1 MNLEDISGKLVT
13 LSEKAGASQAEA
25 FVTIVKTA
33 GVYIDDDIP
42 KIGSFQ
48 TEIGAGLKY
57 IIGKKLGFTS
67 STLATEGV
75 QDIVDRAMSIAK
87 VSSEDPK
94 FVSLPDP
101 KKASGSPNMFFD
113 ADTANVDTEYLI
125 GKTMELVD
133 SAKSKIVTVPNGSL
147 RASSVEFHV
156 QNSLGVDAGS
166 KSTIVFGFFTAK
178 SEDSGKV
185 GEGVQRCWSRKIDG
199 IDFTKIGEKLQSQAI
214 QVLKA
219 GTFKEKWEDV
229 IAVLAP
235 SEGSEI
241 LGTLIGSSAN
251 AEQVNNGASAWADN
265 LGASV
270 ANKALTVSD
279 NGRSEKGLMSAIVDD
294 EGTPTQNTTLIENGI
309 LQSYYFDSYSAL
321 QRDVVSTGN
330 GYRRNDRET
339 NGRFG
344 LATGC
349 RSSSLEVAPGTKSL
363 DDMIGEIDKGIYIEH
378 FAWPIVDPLSG
389 AFSNEVRNAQ
399 LIEKGE
405 LTKQVKYLLWV
416 GNLLE
421 SIKGEMMIGSN
432 PEVHSRRIMPVMA
445 FPGTEIVGQ

>member
-1 MNLEDISGKLVT
+1 MNLGDISGKLVT

-33 GVYIDDDIP
+33 GVYIDDDMP

-67 STLATEGV
+67 STLATESV
-75 QDIVDRAMSIAK
+75 QDVVDRAMSIAK

-101 KKASGSPNMFFD
+101 KKASGSPDMFFD

-133 SAKSKIVTVPNGSL
+133 SAKSNIVTVPNGSL

-185 GEGVQRCWSRKIDG
+185 GEGVQRCWSRNIDD

-219 GTFKEKWEDV
+219 ETFKDKWEDV
-229 IAVLAP
+229 IAILAP

-241 LGTLIGSSAN
+241 LGTLVGSAAN
-251 AEQVNNGASAWADN
+251 AENVNTGSSAWADN

-344 LATGC
+344 LTAGC
-349 RSSSLEVAPGTKSL
+349 RSSCLEVAPGTKSL

-378 FAWPIVDPLSG
+378 FAWPIVDPMSG

-421 SIKGEMMIGSN
+421 SIKGEIMIGAN